1 MDLTDVQWAVLEPT
15 FRPRRRPDGRGRP
28 WTDPRA
34 VMNGVLWV
42 LRTGA
47 PWHDLPSRYPPYQ
60 TCHRRFQRWQRSGRL
75 DRLLQR
81 LAEDLRDRGKIDLSE
96 AFSRRDVRLGEKR
109 GPEIGPTRRGK
120 GSKVIAICDRGGLP
134 IAVHVASASPYEPH
148 LVPATLDARFL
159 PDLPSCLIG
168 DRGYDSDGLD
178 DLLMTQYGIEMIAAN
193 RRGRAK
199 TQDGRPLR
207 RAKRRWKI
215 ERLFAWLH
223 NCRRVVTRWERHVGN
238 YLGMVQLASARILLR
253 AFMR

>member
-28 WTDPRA
+28 WTDSRG

-60 TCHRRFQRWQRSGRL
+60 TCHRRFQLWQRSGRL

-96 AFSRRDVRLGEKR
+96 AF
-109 GPEIGPTRRGK
+109 
-120 GSKVIAICDRGGLP
+120 
-134 IAVHVASASPYEPH
+134 
-148 LVPATLDARFL
+148 
-159 PDLPSCLIG
+159 
-168 DRGYDSDGLD
+168 
-178 DLLMTQYGIEMIAAN
+178 
-193 RRGRAK
+193 
-199 TQDGRPLR
+199 
-207 RAKRRWKI
+207 
-215 ERLFAWLH
+215 
-223 NCRRVVTRWERHVGN
+223 VTRPSPRRHIGN
-238 YLGMVQLASARILLR
+238 YLGMMQLACAGILLR

>member
-1 MDLTDVQWAVLEPT
+1 MGRARTELP
-15 FRPRRRPDGRGRP
+15 PSRRPDGRGRP

-47 PWHDLPSRYPPYQ
+47 PW
-60 TCHRRFQRWQRSGRL
+60 
-75 DRLLQR
+75 
-81 LAEDLRDRGKIDLSE
+81 
-96 AFSRRDVRLGEKR
+96 
-109 GPEIGPTRRGK
+109 
-120 GSKVIAICDRGGLP
+120 
-134 IAVHVASASPYEPH
+134 
-148 LVPATLDARFL
+148 
-159 PDLPSCLIG
+159 CLIG

-223 NCRRVVTRWERHVGN
+223 NCRRVVTRWERHLGN
-238 YLGMVQLASARILLR
+238 YLGMVRSPVPGSCSGHL
-253 AFMR
+253 